1 LEDVIAKWSELEEK
15 RQLEFLSKSV
25 YGNDDVALKVWS
37 ESLGVDSTS
46 DFNKLDQAAKDI
58 FGLKFYGGE
67 INEEEG
73 EFSEEEGWV
82 NFNKASSN
90 IENVDKEETFGIGN
104 MKQGHYVG
112 RTYRNRKT
120 ISQEKEKGW
129 KSLLR
134 SYDPPV
140 KDTTSENLNEI
151 DVEGE
156 AGPVV
161 DQYFTYIMNYF
172 NTHHDDIYDM
182 NNFLTALK
190 HVTTTVTSTR
200 DEFAKKI
207 GFYGTDDGRN
217 DDKYKDFPNTRR
229 TLPEGVTYK

>member
-1 LEDVIAKWSELEEK
+1 MDEN
-15 RQLEFLSKSV
+15 FLPI
-25 YGNDDVALKVWS
+25 
-37 ESLGVDSTS
+37 T
-46 DFNKLDQAAKDI
+46 
-58 FGLKFYGGE
+58 
-67 INEEEG
+67 
-73 EFSEEEGWV
+73 
-82 NFNKASSN
+82 
-90 IENVDKEETFGIGN
+90 
-104 MKQGHYVG
+104 
-112 RTYRNRKT
+112 
-120 ISQEKEKGW
+120 SQEKEKGW

-190 HVTTTVTSTR
+190 HVTTTVTSER
-200 DEFAKKI
+200 DEFAKKT

-229 TLPEGVTYK
+229 TLPGGVTYKS

>member
-1 LEDVIAKWSELEEK
+1 MDTFNYQEYLRNNPLLENLNEEMGDVKAAWPKLTDDQKIDLLTGVWDDPDEAEK
-15 RQLEFLSKSV
+15 HFEK
-25 YGNDDVALKVWS
+25 
-37 ESLGVDSTS
+37 
-46 DFNKLDQAAKDI
+46 DFDNLPEAAKQNMYMDMMRSD
-58 FGLKFYGGE
+58 LK
-67 INEEEG
+67 EEEG
-73 EFSEEEGWV
+73 EEEGWV

-104 MKQGHYVG
+104 MKQAYNVGHYIG

-129 KSLLR
+129 KDLLR

-140 KDTTSENLNEI
+140 KDTTSENLNEV
-151 DVEGE
+151 DVERE

-190 HVTTTVTSTR
+190 HVTTTVTATR
-200 DEFAKKI
+200 DRFAQET
-207 GFYGTDDGRN
+207 GHDGL
-217 DDKYKDFPNTRR
+217 D
-229 TLPEGVTYK
+229 